1 MFSGDGSQSGGEGS
15 NFQLV
20 TNWVSGHFQAE
31 ITHCYYTML
40 SCNNP
45 SWPESSSQW
54 ICERKSMSDLLL
66 FSLYPIGW
74 ATSSLGS
81 FALSSLVAC
90 GCISVV
96 GVAMLSLWWSGCQ
109 GCQRGCMSARV
120 CVDVWDVR
128 GVACQPEFV
137 WRSVCNKWCREGN
150 KLCDLWVWLSIECIL
165 LCKFPFHTPC
175 SSFGQ
180 LCN

>member
-1 MFSGDGSQSGGEGS
+1 MHSFLTCSVCLLVMGHSLVERVQIFTWSQ
-15 NFQLV
+15 
-20 TNWVSGHFQAE
+20 NWVSGHFQAE

-54 ICERKSMSDLLL
+54 ICDRQKIYVRPT
-66 FSLYPIGW
+66 SLGW
-74 ATSSLGS
+74 AISNLWS

-96 GVAMLSLWWSGCQ
+96 GIAMLSLWWSGCQ

-128 GVACQPEFV
+128 GGACQREFV
-137 WRSVCNKWCREGN
+137 SRSVCNKWYEEVN
-150 KLCDLWVWLSIECIL
+150 IVINNII
-165 LCKFPFHTPC
+165 
-175 SSFGQ
+175 
-180 LCN
+180 